1 MLARLSLD
9 VFAGRLSAEPQLVD
23 ETEPTSE
30 SDSGGFHGG
39 GAGKGLRIRVWKVID
54 RLLEAF
60 PGCAPGGAFS
70 QSSLIGRNVVGR
82 PVVPSARWRIGIITE
97 ENEAASLGRCA
108 APFQWRR
115 HILAV
120 AGKATWDR
128 GPIAKAA

>member
-23 ETEPTSE
+23 RQSQQAKVIVV
-30 SDSGGFHGG
+30 DSMEVGRARASVSGF
-39 GAGKGLRIRVWKVID
+39 AKVID

>member
-23 ETEPTSE
+23 RQSQQAKVIVV
-30 SDSGGFHGG
+30 DSMEVGRARASVSGF
-39 GAGKGLRIRVWKVID
+39 AKVID

-97 ENEAASLGRCA
+97 ENEAASSRPVCRSIPMA
-108 APFQWRR
+108 ATHPRR
-115 HILAV
+115 
-120 AGKATWDR
+120 R
-128 GPIAKAA
+128 R